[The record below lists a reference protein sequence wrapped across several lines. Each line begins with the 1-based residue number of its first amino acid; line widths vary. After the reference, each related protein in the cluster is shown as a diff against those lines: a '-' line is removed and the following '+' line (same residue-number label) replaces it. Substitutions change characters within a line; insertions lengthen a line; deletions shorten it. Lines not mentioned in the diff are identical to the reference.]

1 MAMLFTVEFLPLA
14 VERIDVD
21 DCSEYAV
28 RVSVRGS
35 LDLEDAAE
43 AGLLLRTLAAGGA
56 HRVILNLEQLG
67 YIDSTG
73 IGAIIRAKKDLS
85 ARGGD
90 LALLNVPPNIKDIFE
105 LVNLKGFV
113 RSFYDDDEA
122 LLHLAASLPGAGPKP
137 DKP

>member
-1 MAMLFTVEFLPLA
+1 MLFTVEFLPLLA
-14 VERIDVD
+14 ERVEAD

-43 AGLLLRTLAAGGA
+43 AALLLRTLAAGGA
-56 HRVILNLEQLG
+56 HRVVLNLEKLG

-85 ARGGD
+85 AQGGD
-90 LALLNVPPNIKDIFE
+90 LVLLNVPPNIKDIFE

-122 LLHLAASLPGAGPKP
+122 LRHLALSLPGVGPQS

>member
-1 MAMLFTVEFLPLA
+1 MLFTLEFLPLGHDHSD
-14 VERIDVD
+14 ED
-21 DCSEYAV
+21 DCASHAV

-35 LDLEDAAE
+35 LDLEDASE
-43 AGLLLRTLAAGGA
+43 AGLLLRTLADGGA
-56 HRVILNLEQLG
+56 RRVALNLEQLD

-90 LALLNVPPNIKDIFE
+90 LVLLNVPPNIKDIFE

-122 LLHLAASLPGAGPKP
+122 LRHLAASLPGSDPFP